1 MAGGVGAQEERP
13 AHPGSPRAPG
23 DRSRVHGDRLTS
35 RGLQAGAPLSD
46 SNFQV
51 YDLMKGTIRSET
63 IRISASLS
71 W

>member
-1 MAGGVGAQEERP
+1 MGGGGGAQEERP
-13 AHPGSPRAPG
+13 ARSSIPQAPG
-23 DRSRVHGDRLTS
+23 DRTRVHGDRFTA
-35 RGLQAGAPLSD
+35 RGLQGGAPLSD